1 MPENAAELAEALQH
15 VRERGM
21 YVSWLC
27 QDSGDQWQCSLRRQ
41 YDLPFVQTK
50 ARTVNVRRGRG
61 PTMAAA
67 LKAAMADDFLDIL
80 G

>member
-1 MPENAAELAEALQH
+1 MREDAEELVKALQH
-15 VRERGM
+15 MRERGM

-50 ARTVNVRRGRG
+50 ARTVHVRRGRG

-67 LKAAMADDFLDIL
+67 INAAVADDFLDIL